1 VRRLLVVDQRH
12 ELHASVLT
20 ELRAAGFDLMT
31 EPDADPFEAAVAPCN
46 AIVELPECARVVPVV
61 AVAVDQEPD
70 PEVSLRA
77 AIDGAVQCVNE
88 ASVALAVEIAL
99 APDAP
104 TLTEQR
110 RRARIQALE
119 ALARQNAG
127 VSGRRVHLT
136 RLEHRPVR
144 EVIAPVPTA
153 ASRLEACTE
162 RQRELLDLIA
172 REGSVAN
179 AARALGTTRSS
190 VYAAL
195 RRIAHRAGLRDS
207 GDLLRLID
215 VR

>member
-12 ELHASVLT
+12 ELHDWVLT
-20 ELRAAGFDLMT
+20 ELRAAGFDLLT
-31 EPDADPFEAAVAPCN
+31 EPDDDLFEAAVAPVDSM
-46 AIVELPECARVVPVV
+46 IELPECARAVPVV
-61 AVAVDQEPD
+61 AVAPVDDPD
-70 PEVSLRA
+70 PELSLRA
-77 AIDGAVQCVNE
+77 AIEGAVQCVNE

-104 TLTEQR
+104 SLTEQR

-119 ALARQNAG
+119 AIARQNAG

-136 RLEHRPVR
+136 RLERRPVR
-144 EVIAPVPTA
+144 EVIAPAPTA
-153 ASRLEACTE
+153 ESRLSACTQ
-162 RQRELLDLIA
+162 RQRDLLAIIE

-207 GDLLRLID
+207 GDLLRLLD

>member
-1 VRRLLVVDQRH
+1 
-12 ELHASVLT
+12 
-20 ELRAAGFDLMT
+20 
-31 EPDADPFEAAVAPCN
+31 
-46 AIVELPECARVVPVV
+46 
-61 AVAVDQEPD
+61 
-70 PEVSLRA
+70 
-77 AIDGAVQCVNE
+77 
-88 ASVALAVEIAL
+88 
-99 APDAP
+99 
-104 TLTEQR
+104 
-110 RRARIQALE
+110 
-119 ALARQNAG
+119 
-127 VSGRRVHLT
+127 
-136 RLEHRPVR
+136 
-144 EVIAPVPTA
+144 VPTA